1 MTITIPQNYNEITIE
16 QMIRWNKAVE
26 ENQTSILEYQM
37 VSILCDISFID
48 VLNIPH
54 KDFNE
59 ILIEL
64 TKLFETEPALIDRF
78 EMNGITYGFI
88 PNFDNLTTAEYIDL
102 DTYAETD
109 ILRFLAVAYRPIANK
124 FGKLYNIEDYKGTEA
139 NYLKMA
145 HAPAMAF
152 LGAKVFFWDLSKEL
166 LKHLPT
172 FLDQELTTEQQ
183 TLLEK
188 NGVGMLTLMQS
199 LEEITSNIPKFT
211 NLQSFNS

>member
-54 KDFNE
+54 KEFKE

-109 ILRFLAVAYRPIANK
+109 ILRFLAVAYRPIQNK

-152 LGAKVFFWDLSKEL
+152 LGAKVFFWDLSREL

-172 FLDQELTTEQQ
+172 FLEQELTTEQQ
-183 TLLEK
+183 TLLAK
-188 NGVGMLTLMQS
+188 NGVGISQLTQS
-199 LEEITSNIPKFT
+199 LTEITSNIPKFT

>member
-54 KDFNE
+54 KEFNE
-59 ILIEL
+59 IVIEL

-109 ILRFLAVAYRPIANK
+109 ILRFLAVAYRPIVNK
-124 FGKLYNIEDYKGTEA
+124 FGKLYNIEEYKGTEA

-145 HAPAMAF
+145 HAPSMAF
-152 LGAKVFFWDLSKEL
+152 LGAKVFFWDLSREL
-166 LKHLPT
+166 LKHLPS
-172 FLDQELTTEQQ
+172 FLEQELTTEQQ
-183 TLLEK
+183 TLLAK
-188 NGVGMLTLMQS
+188 NGVGISQLMQS
-199 LEEITSNIPKFT
+199 LEGITSNIPKYMS
-211 NLQSFNS
+211 LQSSNS